1 MISRGLRKHPRLI
14 GLIMERQGREK
25 NNPASCWPW
34 PLPGAAPSKRALI
47 SLLVVVC
54 QINGPWRSDR
64 WRPSR
69 LIVPHAW
76 TLSAVLGSLGS
87 PKSRPSLAKCSSPWG
102 THPDPSK
109 GAGKVRDAPRMGR
122 EVCPEDPKTEQR
134 LCLHLAIPGDAWEH
148 HAWPPPFVWAA
159 CRAVGKGGQERGLR
173 LID

>member
-87 PKSRPSLAKCSSPWG
+87 PKSRPSLAKCSSPRG

-134 LCLHLAIPGDAWEH
+134 SVPASRHPWGCLGTPRLATS
-148 HAWPPPFVWAA
+148 
-159 CRAVGKGGQERGLR
+159 LR
-173 LID
+173 LGCVPGGGEGRAGAWSPID

>member
-1 MISRGLRKHPRLI
+1 MISHGLRKHPGLV

-69 LIVPHAW
+69 LIVLHAW

-87 PKSRPSLAKCSSPWG
+87 PESRPSPARCSSPRG

-109 GAGKVRDAPRMGR
+109 GAGKVGDAPGTGP
-122 EVCPEDPKTEQR
+122 ELCPEDPKTEQR
-134 LCLHLAIPGDAWEH
+134 LRLHLAIPGDAWEH
-148 HAWPPPFVWAA
+148 PAWPPPF
-159 CRAVGKGGQERGLR
+159 GLR
-173 LID
+173 AGRWGREGRSAVSDRSIN